1 MVGTNDLNSAGDFY
15 DAVLSQI
22 GLSKITSVENR
33 YIGYG
38 HSKNSDDVKFYVT
51 NPHNKKQATIGN
63 GTMIA
68 LSAETKEAVD
78 KFHAIALEKGA
89 TSEGAPGKRS
99 DGNYYG
105 YVRDLDGNKIA
116 ANVNKLRPGIA
127 PNTNPPT
134 KPPINT
140 AIPIGSV
147 NNDVVP
153 IKKSFIF
160 KGHLNY
166 WKRAK
171 NSPFKEWKNPAP

>member
-1 MVGTNDLNSAGDFY
+1 MTNVISFAMVGTNDLRKAGEFY

-38 HSKNSDDVKFYVT
+38 HSKSSNDVKFYVT
-51 NPHNKKQATIGN
+51 NPHNKKEATIGN

-99 DGNYYG
+99 DGNYYS
-105 YVRDLDGNKIA
+105 YIRDLDGNKIA
-116 ANVNKLRPGIA
+116 ARYADKL
-127 PNTNPPT
+127 
-134 KPPINT
+134 
-140 AIPIGSV
+140 
-147 NNDVVP
+147 D
-153 IKKSFIF
+153 
-160 KGHLNY
+160 
-166 WKRAK
+166 
-171 NSPFKEWKNPAP
+171 